1 MAVASVTTDQ
11 ILQAY
16 RDTLGRTPGP
26 EEVDFWVNYS
36 TTNDP
41 TQTANAFLAGA
52 QDELASRQAINI
64 PAATSSDL
72 VLNPPTRTTIPA
84 PVDVSSLAA
93 TGPVRPVPQPSVTS
107 DQIVESYTKYLNR
120 TPSAD
125 EVSFWTNY
133 STTNDPT
140 QTANAFLAGA
150 KNEIAN
156 VTKSGYESYLGRTP
170 NQEELNFWTNY
181 TVEQGAPQAAAAWK
195 AGADQELAARNVPSS
210 VTEQQILDSYNK
222 FFNRTPSADEVSFWV
237 NYGRTADPT
246 QTANAFINS
255 ARKEIGDITK
265 SGYESY
271 LGREPTQDEL
281 DFWTNYTIE
290 NDAVQAAN
298 AWKAGADEELS
309 RRKAAVDV
317 DTTLQNSNLTG
328 SLVSESTAGIPY
340 AGGIYKRTPQEEV
353 MYLKELSRIPVN
365 AAVPL
370 PVMPMSLGPS
380 DALTRARQPGDIGE
394 GAYYAAIRDV
404 VTSGDYTPAQ
414 LRQMQRNVGTSG
426 QDINVAFGRGMT
438 PITTTTPTMPGA
450 TTGTTQSIDQ
460 FIQSK
465 APTTSVAMPTAPSMF
480 SPENVRA
487 QLELERLRLQP
498 TPEPPPEE
506 PVAGFAQGGLVND
519 DINRMLQNQRNAI
532 QRESQSRQMLTNLGA
547 PPVKKF
553 SDGGPAGS
561 SSSGVRRLK
570 MSGYQE
576 GGEVTDEMFVGTLP
590 TDQGTNPGILP
601 PEIRK
606 PIDVGLDL
614 ANTALRG
621 TAAAVAGPVYG
632 LYKGVTGGQYGTPE
646 GVRVG
651 EQAATNLMSTIT
663 GEPKTQGARD
673 IMDFVGQK
681 VEEAKIPMMPQFL
694 TMPLPAPG
702 SARAA
707 MRALDMDKPP
717 TGAVTLAAPPT
728 PSLDSLGMSS
738 RLSEAVDRLQ
748 ARGTGEQ
755 LLAQLN
761 KAQGVPQAEIKATGL
776 DEFLKSAGKVTRDD
790 IQGYLEKNRV
800 NLVED
805 ERSFAGAPI
814 DDLSK
819 KTMGKEF
826 PYLRGDFFNR
836 RYANLDQVKEAGYNA
851 LKAERDELQEQFTY
865 GDLNLFRDRD
875 GFEVLPDEL
884 DDWFRRENDYLEQ
897 YIDDIALEDSRVKH
911 NQLTLPGGDNYREV
925 LFKLPKKEGQQAFI
939 PPASHYEDA
948 ANTFG
953 SIRMTDRVVDGKPI
967 LFAEEVQSDWAI
979 KGAKEGYDEPE
990 KAARR
995 NQQLSEARQALAQ
1008 AEARAEAAKKAF
1020 QNRGPQDES
1029 LQLLGNMEF
1038 AQQNA
1043 EKVRR
1048 FIQALEIKATPEN
1061 PFKNNWYQPVMN
1073 RFLIKAAQEGKE
1085 GIGLTNGEVHIQRY
1099 NLRNYT
1105 DKVIY
1110 NPKTKLFAVFDRATD
1125 DVAKNIYQ
1133 NIDEPKLR
1141 RMIGDETAEKLLN
1154 SGSKTD
1160 SAMGD
1165 DIFVLSGNQ
1174 LEIGGSGKNTFYD
1187 KILPDYLNK
1196 LGKKYGVKVETR
1208 KLPAFSDQQKSTV
1221 NPLGR
1226 ISDEKAREIYYLPL
1240 TEEMRNDL
1248 LGKGLPTFKKGGEV
1262 TNDEFIQQ
1270 VMTGTPMSDT
1280 STRPGILPPEL
1291 REAIDVPLD
1300 FANLLIRGTAAVP
1313 IGGFAG
1319 LYKGLTG
1326 GKYGTQEGVKE
1337 ADTEAARMMA
1347 EITGEPKTQTAKD
1360 VLQFVGDKMQEYKL
1374 DAPMPQLLTL
1384 PSPGAG
1390 TTEFIKQAVRSEF
1403 EAPPV
1408 GAVDIGALMPKP
1420 KKGVE
1425 LSEQEVGKL
1434 VDSSQVS
1441 DEQAPALVE
1450 TARRVKEIFNTNQGW
1465 EPMELIRAK
1474 IKPGKED
1481 NLAVDLEAQK
1491 IPYNFHIVPEGMA
1504 KPAWEKKI
1512 SNGIVGEVRKVVER
1526 AKAGDQK
1533 ALDIL
1538 SQASWYRSMRKR
1550 LRTEFGSIG
1559 DVFADVLGTTSAQT
1573 GVEQNFNNAIEILRR
1588 YSRGEYDKELKAY
1601 EDRLKSGES
1610 MDGTELTQLH
1620 KKGEFPLIT
1629 KASGA
1634 LFNANSPS
1642 SMGALLDMFRSVRT
1656 GDSPKTPNFTGNLI
1670 GLTNEATVDVW
1681 AARLLRRLS
1690 GKKRIP
1696 PMAEKGVSGKHL
1708 VGSTLYEPKV
1718 GGEFGFGQKVF
1729 KDAANRINKTG
1740 VIKNFDPKIGD
1751 VGPDDLQAIA
1761 WFIEKERWTDN
1772 GWTSKAGEGG
1782 SLEYEMSF
1790 AGAPNQAMVND
1801 LRREINKGFKEP
1813 PQRKKESDQDHA
1825 LRVEAARQAYD
1836 GNRQNLINQLSLLK
1850 KDVDR
1855 YQIGLSGE
1863 RPGKPLASGY
1873 QRAELAAGVD
1883 DVVRDDQNVIAYN
1896 LTNSYGSFMSEV
1908 ERALNGEFVVRGNF
1922 DPIPLERR
1930 VVELGKEYDQD
1941 AVFLSKVL
1949 PDGQS
1954 ANARPGIEIYF
1965 KEKVSPEQMA
1975 KVTERLRNYGVD
1987 GFTYVTDMRFSDR
2000 PGMQVRAGSP
2010 ETAELTGLRFQYVP
2024 EFDDAY
2030 SPETRGAIIKGK
2042 ERLYREILRG
2052 IITDGNVSDA
2062 RMLYYDTKVFLKGG
2076 YDEYLARTTPGGS
2089 GRVRPGQPDSS
2100 DTARSAQ
2107 GAAVG
2112 AELSGDVRDGR
2123 DQASSAPAAEGVK
2136 RRRGKGTTSAA
2147 EDLAAISPTAPA
2159 VSRVD
2164 MGYKD
2169 VTKRVPELT
2178 KGANDLL
2185 EGKITWEDYNALV
2198 DQYKPV
2204 TPYSFVPQPATGADA
2219 MKALDS
2225 RKQKSFAVIQEGIK
2239 AGETAELRLDIPAYK
2254 DHGVWVN
2261 SIHRSGQPTSYA
2273 SISSIK
2279 NARMIGPDD
2288 VRLQEKALEV
2298 ATGQKTK
2305 GPFAVIKGEWS
2316 PVSEKEAVARAQQ
2329 YLNDPEWT
2337 QVGYDPERHSY
2348 FYDRTTTQP
2357 VVSADEVLQ
2366 IGPLVLAKNAKF
2378 AKKEQFKFKSGGE
2391 VNAFIKAKAK

>member
-1 MAVASVTTDQ
+1 MFE
-11 ILQAY
+11 
-16 RDTLGRTPGP
+16 R
-26 EEVDFWVNYS
+26 
-36 TTNDP
+36 
-41 TQTANAFLAGA
+41 
-52 QDELASRQAINI
+52 
-64 PAATSSDL
+64 
-72 VLNPPTRTTIPA
+72 
-84 PVDVSSLAA
+84 
-93 TGPVRPVPQPSVTS
+93 
-107 DQIVESYTKYLNR
+107 
-120 TPSAD
+120 
-125 EVSFWTNY
+125 
-133 STTNDPT
+133 
-140 QTANAFLAGA
+140 
-150 KNEIAN
+150 
-156 VTKSGYESYLGRTP
+156 
-170 NQEELNFWTNY
+170 
-181 TVEQGAPQAAAAWK
+181 
-195 AGADQELAARNVPSS
+195 
-210 VTEQQILDSYNK
+210 
-222 FFNRTPSADEVSFWV
+222 
-237 NYGRTADPT
+237 
-246 QTANAFINS
+246 
-255 ARKEIGDITK
+255 
-265 SGYESY
+265 
-271 LGREPTQDEL
+271 
-281 DFWTNYTIE
+281 
-290 NDAVQAAN
+290 
-298 AWKAGADEELS
+298 
-309 RRKAAVDV
+309 RRKTSFLLVK
-317 DTTLQNSNLTG
+317 TSLILESFLLQLPVG
-328 SLVSESTAGIPY
+328 P
-340 AGGIYKRTPQEEV
+340 AGGIYQRTPQQQAA
-353 MYLKELSRIPVN
+353 YASQLASIPVN
-365 AAVPL
+365 TAVPL
-370 PVMPMSLGPS
+370 PVMPMSIGPS
-380 DALTRARQPGDIGE
+380 AAMARIQRTGE
-394 GAYYAAIRDV
+394 MTPEQYYSNIRESV
-404 VTSGDYTPAQ
+404 SSGQYTPAQ
-414 LRQMQRNVGTSG
+414 LRQMQQGVGASS

-450 TTGTTQSIDQ
+450 TADTTQSIGQ
-460 FIQSK
+460 FIQSR
-465 APTTSVAMPTAPSMF
+465 APTTSVAVPTAPSMF

-506 PVAGFAQGGLVND
+506 PVAGFAQGGLVGD

-561 SSSGVRRLK
+561 SSGVRRLE

-576 GGEVTDEMFVGTLP
+576 GGDVTDEMFTGTRP
-590 TDQGTNPGILP
+590 TDETTNPGILP

-728 PSLDSLGMSS
+728 PSLNSLGMSS

-836 RYANLDQVKEAGYNA
+836 RYADLDQVKEAGYNA

-925 LFKLPKKEGQQAFI
+925 LFKLPKKEGQPAFI

-1073 RFLIKAAQEGKE
+1073 RFLIKAAQEGKA

-1110 NPKTKLFAVFDRATD
+1110 NPKTKLFAIFDRATD
-1125 DVAKNIYQ
+1125 NVAKNIYQ

-1248 LGKGLPTFKKGGEV
+1248 LGKGLPTFKEGGEV
-1262 TNDEFIQQ
+1262 TNEEFIQQ

-1347 EITGEPKTQTAKD
+1347 KITGEPKTQTAKD
-1360 VLQFVGDKMQEYKL
+1360 VLQSIGDTMQKYKL
-1374 DAPMPQLLTL
+1374 DAAMPQLLTL

-1408 GAVDIGALMPKP
+1408 GAVTLKP
-1420 KKGVE
+1420 DASTDLE
-1425 LSEQEVGKL
+1425 TA
-1434 VDSSQVS
+1434 
-1441 DEQAPALVE
+1441 APA
-1450 TARRVKEIFNTNQGW
+1450 AGGAS
-1465 EPMELIRAK
+1465 IRPEQLDQLTSQTV
-1474 IKPGKED
+1474 IRGQDIPP
-1481 NLAVDLEAQK
+1481 LTK
-1491 IPYNFHIVPEGMA
+1491 IPTPEEIQVAKADTRMGQNIVADRLNIIVPETERVRGGIYRAGQPSGRPWSELTPEQLKQRDSGFKGTDNDLDKMWQETLSEVSEAGRIAVERTGATWKAFPAKNWDNAFKLPLRNQLWYELSGEAFVDRMPDTTTREMLTFLDLIGATSARA
-1504 KPAWEKKI
+1504 KPLENLERSVAI
-1512 SNGIVGEVRKVVER
+1512 SAQKLQGVPVDVDVTIPSTVKDALRREGTNISSDLANKTGNFSDTLALTGGLPVRYPISVNDVWVGNAFGITDQQLGANQALHEVFARYMNKVRDFHNETGNPLYPHESWQVQARQWVEMRANALGIDTSKLDTVEGSDYAAEFDKVVKKLENAGISVPDGILTR
-1526 AKAGDQK
+1526 DVLLDPRVPDALRATTKAFREAPKATVEFGTLLTPSGKRGAELFEEAKAAGD
-1533 ALDIL
+1533 
-1538 SQASWYRSMRKR
+1538 
-1550 LRTEFGSIG
+1550 
-1559 DVFADVLGTTSAQT
+1559 
-1573 GVEQNFNNAIEILRR
+1573 
-1588 YSRGEYDKELKAY
+1588 
-1601 EDRLKSGES
+1601 
-1610 MDGTELTQLH
+1610 ELTQKEYL
-1620 KKGEFPLIT
+1620 KVLTSSMYDSARGKPTPWQNLVRVATNRAESVTRIYSPTSQDPFAISGTFQGAAGPNIRIPFRDMTPDQIAYANAVAGSGLKQKAMAAAEIRRLELNDPIPKGYVQTNSIKFDIDGPVPESLLVDIT
-1629 KASGA
+1629 KELGKGFEVSAMRYPDGLMVDINPRFGDA
-1634 LFNANSPS
+1634 GPEA
-1642 SMGALLDMFRSVRT
+1642 ATVEAIDRATDMLEERYKAKGVKAFRSAYR
-1656 GDSPKTPNFTGNLI
+1656 S
-1670 GLTNEATVDVW
+1670 
-1681 AARLLRRLS
+1681 
-1690 GKKRIP
+1690 
-1696 PMAEKGVSGKHL
+1696 
-1708 VGSTLYEPKV
+1708 
-1718 GGEFGFGQKVF
+1718 EFGKNYVEDPGTGTEY
-1729 KDAANRINKTG
+1729 NRIIQETLKGWNDEAITRITDLAGKSVKRSDISKFLAGKLDALPIDASKLPEGTKADG
-1740 VIKNFDPKIGD
+1740 VRGRTQTIRKQLRQRISDHNESVKAFESIGQSVD
-1751 VGPDDLQAIA
+1751 GAMAKAIPT
-1761 WFIEKERWTDN
+1761 WEKRAQ
-1772 GWTSKAGEGG
+1772 S
-1782 SLEYEMSF
+1782 
-1790 AGAPNQAMVND
+1790 
-1801 LRREINKGFKEP
+1801 
-1813 PQRKKESDQDHA
+1813 QRKK
-1825 LRVEAARQAYD
+1825 LTT
-1836 GNRQNLINQLSLLK
+1836 
-1850 KDVDR
+1850 
-1855 YQIGLSGE
+1855 
-1863 RPGKPLASGY
+1863 AS
-1873 QRAELAAGVD
+1873 
-1883 DVVRDDQNVIAYN
+1883 
-1896 LTNSYGSFMSEV
+1896 
-1908 ERALNGEFVVRGNF
+1908 
-1922 DPIPLERR
+1922 
-1930 VVELGKEYDQD
+1930 
-1941 AVFLSKVL
+1941 
-1949 PDGQS
+1949 
-1954 ANARPGIEIYF
+1954 
-1965 KEKVSPEQMA
+1965 
-1975 KVTERLRNYGVD
+1975 
-1987 GFTYVTDMRFSDR
+1987 
-2000 PGMQVRAGSP
+2000 
-2010 ETAELTGLRFQYVP
+2010 TA
-2024 EFDDAY
+2024 
-2030 SPETRGAIIKGK
+2030 
-2042 ERLYREILRG
+2042 
-2052 IITDGNVSDA
+2052 
-2062 RMLYYDTKVFLKGG
+2062 
-2076 YDEYLARTTPGGS
+2076 
-2089 GRVRPGQPDSS
+2089 QPV
-2100 DTARSAQ
+2100 A
-2107 GAAVG
+2107 
-2112 AELSGDVRDGR
+2112 
-2123 DQASSAPAAEGVK
+2123 

-2147 EDLAAISPTAPA
+2147 EDLAAVSPTAPA

>member
-1 MAVASVTTDQ
+1 MATAEQLAAFQTAVASGNIQEAANIAASAGYSPQQV
-11 ILQAY
+11 AEY
-16 RDTLGRTPGP
+16 VNANAPVLGLGP
-26 EEVDFWVNYS
+26 ETGFSGVTAANL
-36 TTNDP
+36 DP
-41 TQTANAFLAGA
+41 YFAAASAPVVAAPPPPVVVQEQGDPLKGALALYDQYLLAGQYPEA
-52 QDELASRQAINI
+52 KALLDSTIATYGLNPTESYANMATYLNTDPKFEGVRETAGNKLFTSENI
-64 PAATSSDL
+64 ANFGKLSPAAS
-72 VLNPPTRTTIPA
+72 V
-84 PVDVSSLAA
+84 
-93 TGPVRPVPQPSVTS
+93 GP
-107 DQIVESYTKYLNR
+107 
-120 TPSAD
+120 
-125 EVSFWTNY
+125 
-133 STTNDPT
+133 
-140 QTANAFLAGA
+140 
-150 KNEIAN
+150 
-156 VTKSGYESYLGRTP
+156 
-170 NQEELNFWTNY
+170 
-181 TVEQGAPQAAAAWK
+181 
-195 AGADQELAARNVPSS
+195 
-210 VTEQQILDSYNK
+210 
-222 FFNRTPSADEVSFWV
+222 
-237 NYGRTADPT
+237 
-246 QTANAFINS
+246 
-255 ARKEIGDITK
+255 
-265 SGYESY
+265 
-271 LGREPTQDEL
+271 
-281 DFWTNYTIE
+281 
-290 NDAVQAAN
+290 
-298 AWKAGADEELS
+298 
-309 RRKAAVDV
+309 
-317 DTTLQNSNLTG
+317 
-328 SLVSESTAGIPY
+328 
-340 AGGIYKRTPQEEV
+340 AGGIYQRTPEQQAAYESQ
-353 MYLKELSRIPVN
+353 LASIPVN
-365 AAVPL
+365 TAIPL

-380 DALTRARQPGDIGE
+380 AAMARIQRTGE
-394 GAYYAAIRDV
+394 MTPEQYYSNIRETV
-404 VTSGDYTPAQ
+404 SGGQYTPAQ
-414 LRQMQRNVGTSG
+414 LRQMQQNVGTSG

-438 PITTTTPTMPGA
+438 PIGQLQPGARDVSVDIPGQFVTEDGGQPKPLSVDISSMPKEQQDLTKFIVGKLPRPTTT
-450 TTGTTQSIDQ
+450 S
-460 FIQSK
+460 
-465 APTTSVAMPTAPSMF
+465 PSMF

-487 QLELERLRLQP
+487 QLELERLKAMNAPRTTDQ
-498 TPEPPPEE
+498 E
-506 PVAGFAQGGLVND
+506 PVAGFAQGGLVSD

-532 QRESQSRQMLTNLGA
+532 QRESQSRQMLNTLGA

-553 SDGGPAGS
+553 SDGGPAG

-576 GGEVTDEMFVGTLP
+576 GGEVTDEMFTGTLP
-590 TDQGTNPGILP
+590 TDQGT
-601 PEIRK
+601 
-606 PIDVGLDL
+606 
-614 ANTALRG
+614 
-621 TAAAVAGPVYG
+621 
-632 LYKGVTGGQYGTPE
+632 
-646 GVRVG
+646 
-651 EQAATNLMSTIT
+651 S
-663 GEPKTQGARD
+663 
-673 IMDFVGQK
+673 
-681 VEEAKIPMMPQFL
+681 
-694 TMPLPAPG
+694 
-702 SARAA
+702 
-707 MRALDMDKPP
+707 
-717 TGAVTLAAPPT
+717 
-728 PSLDSLGMSS
+728 
-738 RLSEAVDRLQ
+738 
-748 ARGTGEQ
+748 
-755 LLAQLN
+755 
-761 KAQGVPQAEIKATGL
+761 
-776 DEFLKSAGKVTRDD
+776 
-790 IQGYLEKNRV
+790 
-800 NLVED
+800 
-805 ERSFAGAPI
+805 
-814 DDLSK
+814 
-819 KTMGKEF
+819 
-826 PYLRGDFFNR
+826 
-836 RYANLDQVKEAGYNA
+836 
-851 LKAERDELQEQFTY
+851 
-865 GDLNLFRDRD
+865 
-875 GFEVLPDEL
+875 
-884 DDWFRRENDYLEQ
+884 
-897 YIDDIALEDSRVKH
+897 
-911 NQLTLPGGDNYREV
+911 
-925 LFKLPKKEGQQAFI
+925 
-939 PPASHYEDA
+939 
-948 ANTFG
+948 
-953 SIRMTDRVVDGKPI
+953 
-967 LFAEEVQSDWAI
+967 
-979 KGAKEGYDEPE
+979 
-990 KAARR
+990 
-995 NQQLSEARQALAQ
+995 
-1008 AEARAEAAKKAF
+1008 
-1020 QNRGPQDES
+1020 
-1029 LQLLGNMEF
+1029 
-1038 AQQNA
+1038 
-1043 EKVRR
+1043 
-1048 FIQALEIKATPEN
+1048 
-1061 PFKNNWYQPVMN
+1061 
-1073 RFLIKAAQEGKE
+1073 
-1085 GIGLTNGEVHIQRY
+1085 
-1099 NLRNYT
+1099 
-1105 DKVIY
+1105 
-1110 NPKTKLFAVFDRATD
+1110 
-1125 DVAKNIYQ
+1125 
-1133 NIDEPKLR
+1133 
-1141 RMIGDETAEKLLN
+1141 
-1154 SGSKTD
+1154 
-1160 SAMGD
+1160 
-1165 DIFVLSGNQ
+1165 
-1174 LEIGGSGKNTFYD
+1174 
-1187 KILPDYLNK
+1187 
-1196 LGKKYGVKVETR
+1196 
-1208 KLPAFSDQQKSTV
+1208 
-1221 NPLGR
+1221 
-1226 ISDEKAREIYYLPL
+1226 
-1240 TEEMRNDL
+1240 
-1248 LGKGLPTFKKGGEV
+1248 
-1262 TNDEFIQQ
+1262 
-1270 VMTGTPMSDT
+1270 
-1280 STRPGILPPEL
+1280 PGILPPEL

-1313 IGGFAG
+1313 IGGAAG

-1347 EITGEPKTQTAKD
+1347 KITGEPKTQTAKD

-1374 DAPMPQLLTL
+1374 DAALPQLLTL

-1474 IKPGKED
+1474 IKPGKKD

-1538 SQASWYRSMRKR
+1538 GQASWYRSMRKR

-1588 YSRGEYDKELKAY
+1588 YSRGDYDKELKAY

-1740 VIKNFDPKIGD
+1740 VIKNFDPNIGD

-1825 LRVEAARQAYD
+1825 LRVEAAQQAYD
-1836 GNRQNLINQLSLLK
+1836 VNRQNLINQLALLK

-2030 SPETRGAIIKGK
+2030 SPETRGAIIKEK

-2123 DQASSAPAAEGVK
+2123 DQATRAPAAEGVK

-2147 EDLAAISPTAPA
+2147 EDLAAVSPTAPA

-2204 TPYSFVPQPATGADA
+2204 TPYSFVPAPATAADA

-2298 ATGQKTK
+2298 ATGQKSK

-2348 FYDRTTTQP
+2348 FYDRTTTRP

-2378 AKKEQFKFKSGGE
+2378 AKKEQFKFKDGGE
-2391 VNAFIKAKAK
+2391 VDAFIKAKAR

>member
-1 MAVASVTTDQ
+1 MATAEQFAAFQTAVASGNIQEAANIAALAGYSPQQVAEYVNANAP
-11 ILQAY
+11 ILG
-16 RDTLGRTPGP
+16 LGP
-26 EEVDFWVNYS
+26 ETGFSGVTAANL
-36 TTNDP
+36 DP
-41 TQTANAFLAGA
+41 YFAG
-52 QDELASRQAINI
+52 
-64 PAATSSDL
+64 T
-72 VLNPPTRTTIPA
+72 PA
-84 PVDVSSLAA
+84 PVFDSSAEKQRMQAQFAEAERLKQIELE
-93 TGPVRPVPQPSVTS
+93 RPIVDPRPQPPVVVQEQGDPLTQALNSY
-107 DQIVESYTKYLNR
+107 DQYLLAGQYPEAKALLDSTIATYGLNPTESYANMATYLN
-120 TPSAD
+120 
-125 EVSFWTNY
+125 
-133 STTNDPT
+133 
-140 QTANAFLAGA
+140 
-150 KNEIAN
+150 
-156 VTKSGYESYLGRTP
+156 
-170 NQEELNFWTNY
+170 
-181 TVEQGAPQAAAAWK
+181 
-195 AGADQELAARNVPSS
+195 
-210 VTEQQILDSYNK
+210 TEPK
-222 FFNRTPSADEVSFWV
+222 FEDV
-237 NYGRTADPT
+237 
-246 QTANAFINS
+246 
-255 ARKEIGDITK
+255 
-265 SGYESY
+265 
-271 LGREPTQDEL
+271 
-281 DFWTNYTIE
+281 
-290 NDAVQAAN
+290 
-298 AWKAGADEELS
+298 
-309 RRKAAVDV
+309 RKAAENKLF
-317 DTTLQNSNLTG
+317 T
-328 SLVSESTAGIPY
+328 SENIANFGKLSPAAPVGP
-340 AGGIYKRTPQEEV
+340 AGGIYQRTPEQQAA
-353 MYLKELSRIPVN
+353 YASQLASIPVN
-365 AAVPL
+365 TAVPL
-370 PVMPMSLGPS
+370 PVMPMSIGPS
-380 DALTRARQPGDIGE
+380 AAMARIQRTGE
-394 GAYYAAIRDV
+394 MTPEQYYSNIRESV
-404 VTSGDYTPAQ
+404 SSGQYTPAQ
-414 LRQMQRNVGTSG
+414 LRQMQQGVGASS

-450 TTGTTQSIDQ
+450 TADTTQSIGQ
-460 FIQSK
+460 FIQSR

-506 PVAGFAQGGLVND
+506 PVAGFAQGGLVGD

-561 SSSGVRRLK
+561 SSGVRRLK

-576 GGEVTDEMFVGTLP
+576 GGEVTDDMFVGTRPEDFPETSDVDKKAGELLRALSEGTRGFVGAEPIEPGSEAYRTGQALANMPAVGVVAATAKGAGKAKDALKSMLPSAKLVDTPEFQNWFGRSKTVNEGGKPLVLYHATPKDITEFIPGGQNPELSGPAIWMTPNKDFQPAAHNLYTGKGSFVSGANVIPLFASVKNPLITSLRTWKDDLKPFGGSPWTLDKEAVSKMKKAGHDGIMYYDEKGNLEEVAVFKPTQVKSAISNEGTFSPRKKAITKAQGGEVTNDEFIQEMMVGTRP
-590 TDQGTNPGILP
+590 TDETTNPGILP

-728 PSLDSLGMSS
+728 PSLNSLGMSS

-925 LFKLPKKEGQQAFI
+925 LFKLPKKEGQPAFI

-1073 RFLIKAAQEGKE
+1073 RFLIKAAQEGKA

-1110 NPKTKLFAVFDRATD
+1110 NPKTKLFAIFDRATD

-1248 LGKGLPTFKKGGEV
+1248 LGKGLPTFKEGGEV

-1408 GAVDIGALMPKP
+1408 GAVTLKPDASTDLGIKKLEGGLIFPEDETAERLRLKAQRRQAFEEKGKAMPGAPKNPRTVIKAPKDSGLPDFVVGDIRPQDWVARTENLLKP
-1420 KKGVE
+1420 DEIQQYGRWYDDVRGTFLKYTDGDEKLTDKYMRAWLVANQNIGVE
-1425 LSEQEVGKL
+1425 GAFNNVLLQAEQFARKVPQDQMRAGGLPFATQAARNALQDQPITEGVGLKIADFVDSAEGKSSRSIYGNAQEAGAPFVVDIHTARDTGL
-1434 VDSSQVS
+1434 VDDILLNHLERSGYKVDRNKIKTDLATGPTDTQYENRADFGRDLTSYLNQNNWQGRS
-1441 DEQAPALVE
+1441 DWTP
-1450 TARRVKEIFNTNQGW
+1450 KEIQAIGW
-1465 EPMELIRAK
+1465 MAMTKLTRDAA
-1474 IKPGKED
+1474 D
-1481 NLAVDLEAQK
+1481 DTVTALE
-1491 IPYNFHIVPEGMA
+1491 
-1504 KPAWEKKI
+1504 
-1512 SNGIVGEVRKVVER
+1512 
-1526 AKAGDQK
+1526 
-1533 ALDIL
+1533 
-1538 SQASWYRSMRKR
+1538 RS
-1550 LRTEFGSIG
+1550 
-1559 DVFADVLGTTSAQT
+1559 
-1573 GVEQNFNNAIEILRR
+1573 
-1588 YSRGEYDKELKAY
+1588 
-1601 EDRLKSGES
+1601 
-1610 MDGTELTQLH
+1610 
-1620 KKGEFPLIT
+1620 
-1629 KASGA
+1629 
-1634 LFNANSPS
+1634 
-1642 SMGALLDMFRSVRT
+1642 
-1656 GDSPKTPNFTGNLI
+1656 
-1670 GLTNEATVDVW
+1670 
-1681 AARLLRRLS
+1681 LRRLS
-1690 GKKRIP
+1690 MEFSPGKGSPWATQFGERFKTLDPEGQRELTQVATSRAVE
-1696 PMAEKGVSGKHL
+1696 MAKQVSGIDLRNIVH
-1708 VGSTLYEPKV
+1708 GS
-1718 GGEFGFGQKVF
+1718 GGWQKFQNPATVAQALAT
-1729 KDAANRINKTG
+1729 KEGSEIAANALGYLLNQTEVWSNAVKSMT
-1740 VIKNFDPKIGD
+1740 KNPKAFAIDFVQLKG
-1751 VGPDDLQAIA
+1751 DDLSTDQGIMGF
-1761 WFIEKERWTDN
+1761 WEKVMETDP
-1772 GWTSKAGEGG
+1772 T
-1782 SLEYEMSF
+1782 
-1790 AGAPNQAMVND
+1790 
-1801 LRREINKGFKEP
+1801 
-1813 PQRKKESDQDHA
+1813 
-1825 LRVEAARQAYD
+1825 
-1836 GNRQNLINQLSLLK
+1836 
-1850 KDVDR
+1850 
-1855 YQIGLSGE
+1855 GLFV
-1863 RPGKPLASGY
+1863 GY
-1873 QRAELAAGVD
+1873 QPIRTADNQPGIRVIIDKGGAKRMQDIQAALEGPIAKMIKDSPLDIDARGYENELV
-1883 DVVRDDQNVIAYN
+1883 
-1896 LTNSYGSFMSEV
+1896 
-1908 ERALNGEFVVRGNF
+1908 
-1922 DPIPLERR
+1922 
-1930 VVELGKEYDQD
+1930 K
-1941 AVFLSKVL
+1941 AVNNWEEN
-1949 PDGQS
+1949 PDGQ
-1954 ANARPGIEIYF
+1954 
-1965 KEKVSPEQMA
+1965 
-1975 KVTERLRNYGVD
+1975 L
-1987 GFTYVTDMRFSDR
+1987 
-2000 PGMQVRAGSP
+2000 
-2010 ETAELTGLRFQYVP
+2010 
-2024 EFDDAY
+2024 
-2030 SPETRGAIIKGK
+2030 
-2042 ERLYREILRG
+2042 
-2052 IITDGNVSDA
+2052 
-2062 RMLYYDTKVFLKGG
+2062 
-2076 YDEYLARTTPGGS
+2076 YLARLADLGVGSPATRLNPLRGELETAIESWFENRAGAAKPGSGKGAAPTTP
-2089 GRVRPGQPDSS
+2089 
-2100 DTARSAQ
+2100 
-2107 GAAVG
+2107 
-2112 AELSGDVRDGR
+2112 E
-2123 DQASSAPAAEGVK
+2123 APAAEGVK

-2147 EDLAAISPTAPA
+2147 EDLAAVSPTAPA

>member
-1 MAVASVTTDQ
+1 
-11 ILQAY
+11 
-16 RDTLGRTPGP
+16 
-26 EEVDFWVNYS
+26 
-36 TTNDP
+36 
-41 TQTANAFLAGA
+41 
-52 QDELASRQAINI
+52 
-64 PAATSSDL
+64 
-72 VLNPPTRTTIPA
+72 
-84 PVDVSSLAA
+84 
-93 TGPVRPVPQPSVTS
+93 
-107 DQIVESYTKYLNR
+107 
-120 TPSAD
+120 
-125 EVSFWTNY
+125 
-133 STTNDPT
+133 
-140 QTANAFLAGA
+140 
-150 KNEIAN
+150 
-156 VTKSGYESYLGRTP
+156 
-170 NQEELNFWTNY
+170 
-181 TVEQGAPQAAAAWK
+181 
-195 AGADQELAARNVPSS
+195 
-210 VTEQQILDSYNK
+210 
-222 FFNRTPSADEVSFWV
+222 
-237 NYGRTADPT
+237 
-246 QTANAFINS
+246 
-255 ARKEIGDITK
+255 
-265 SGYESY
+265 
-271 LGREPTQDEL
+271 
-281 DFWTNYTIE
+281 
-290 NDAVQAAN
+290 
-298 AWKAGADEELS
+298 
-309 RRKAAVDV
+309 
-317 DTTLQNSNLTG
+317 
-328 SLVSESTAGIPY
+328 
-340 AGGIYKRTPQEEV
+340 
-353 MYLKELSRIPVN
+353 
-365 AAVPL
+365 
-370 PVMPMSLGPS
+370 
-380 DALTRARQPGDIGE
+380 
-394 GAYYAAIRDV
+394 
-404 VTSGDYTPAQ
+404 
-414 LRQMQRNVGTSG
+414 
-426 QDINVAFGRGMT
+426 
-438 PITTTTPTMPGA
+438 
-450 TTGTTQSIDQ
+450 
-460 FIQSK
+460 
-465 APTTSVAMPTAPSMF
+465 
-480 SPENVRA
+480 
-487 QLELERLRLQP
+487 
-498 TPEPPPEE
+498 
-506 PVAGFAQGGLVND
+506 
-519 DINRMLQNQRNAI
+519 
-532 QRESQSRQMLTNLGA
+532 MLTNLGA

-561 SSSGVRRLK
+561 SSGVRRLK
-570 MSGYQE
+570 MSGYQG
-576 GGEVTDEMFVGTLP
+576 GGEVTDEMFVGTRPEDFPETSSVDKKAGELLRALSEGTRGFVGAEPIEPGSEAYRTGQALANMPAVGVVAATAKGAGKSVDQAKALMERMTPELEKFLKDSVVKERLYRGQRRAPAEEGFALTQGRGTPSFTTDTEVANVYSRQLGFGNPEYGPGSTVVPAYVQMKNPLDIRDLGEYIDLESFVNRLPNVDLDKPTVKNGFGYEDIAKMVRGIGSVASKTGAKYEIEASSPGSIFRVTEFDELADAIEELGEAGKSEKIQEMLFDTSIDAFLIGDSKNVKNALKEKGFDGVIHKDAFDVGGQYYQGDPKNLEGGTYAEYIHDSYRPFFQEKIKSAVGNVGTYDTTKKAITKAQGGEVTNDEFIQEMMVGTRP
-590 TDQGTNPGILP
+590 TDETTSPGILP
-601 PEIRK
+601 PELREA
-606 PIDVGLDL
+606 IDVPLDL
-614 ANTALRG
+614 ANLAIRG
-621 TAAAVAGPVYG
+621 TAGAVAGPAYG
-632 LYKGVTGGQYGTPE
+632 LYKGITGGKYGTRE
-646 GVRVG
+646 GVTEARSEAERMMG
-651 EQAATNLMSTIT
+651 EIT
-663 GEPKTQGARD
+663 GEPKTQAARD
-673 IMDFVGQK
+673 ITEYVGEK
-681 VEEAKIPMMPQFL
+681 LEEAKIPPMPQFL

-728 PSLDSLGMSS
+728 PSLNSLGMSS

-979 KGAKEGYDEPE
+979 KAAKEGYDEPE

-1073 RFLIKAAQEGKE
+1073 RFLIKAAQEGKA

-1240 TEEMRNDL
+1240 PEEMRNDL
-1248 LGKGLPTFKKGGEV
+1248 LGKGLPTFKEGGEV

-1360 VLQFVGDKMQEYKL
+1360 VLQSIGDTMQKYKL
-1374 DAPMPQLLTL
+1374 DAAVPQLLTL